1 MKELQDSSK
10 AAAVSAAA
18 AALLTNSK
26 KSALANGKGDGHLQP
41 ASSLNPPIIS
51 ITPTFNGKAGKK
63 SPPLKKGSPPIKM
76 DSNGALNLA
85 STSPS
90 PTDFAVTS
98 PVSLV
103 ASADPSAS
111 AAGSR
116 RSPPNFAQRAASTGN
131 IGGVELCVVCGDRAS
146 GE

>member
-18 AALLTNSK
+18 AAILTNSK
-26 KSALANGKGDGHLQP
+26 KNASANGKLDHLSP
-41 ASSLNPPIIS
+41 VSSLNAPIIS
-51 ITPTFNGKAGKK
+51 ITPTFNGKAGKR

-90 PTDFAVTS
+90 PTDFTVTS
-98 PVSLV
+98 PISLV
-103 ASADPSAS
+103 ASADTSQ
-111 AAGSR
+111 AGSR

>member
-18 AALLTNSK
+18 AAILTNSK
-26 KSALANGKGDGHLQP
+26 KNSFANGKGDLLQP

-51 ITPTFNGKAGKK
+51 ITPTFNGKAGKR

-90 PTDFAVTS
+90 PTDFTVTS

-103 ASADPSAS
+103 ASADTSAS
-111 AAGSR
+111 PAGSR

>member
-18 AALLTNSK
+18 AAILTNSK
-26 KSALANGKGDGHLQP
+26 KNSSALNGKLDHLSP
-41 ASSLNPPIIS
+41 VSSLNAPIIS
-51 ITPTFNGKAGKK
+51 ITPTFNGKAGKR
-63 SPPLKKGSPPIKM
+63 SPPLKRSPPIKM

-90 PTDFAVTS
+90 PTDFTVTS
-98 PVSLV
+98 PISLV
-103 ASADPSAS
+103 ASADTSQ
-111 AAGSR
+111 AGSR

>member
-18 AALLTNSK
+18 AAILTNSK
-26 KSALANGKGDGHLQP
+26 KNAVSANCKQELLSAT
-41 ASSLNPPIIS
+41 SLNPPIIS

-76 DSNGALNLA
+76 DCNGALNLA

-90 PTDFAVTS
+90 PTDFTVTS
-98 PVSLV
+98 PISLV
-103 ASADPSAS
+103 ASADTSAS
-111 AAGSR
+111 PAGSR